1 MFGLVFAILVKELV
15 AYNYFRYYDGQVRSL
30 IYEKRLQSWEK
41 TNQFNRSLL
50 LFWKKVGVNGGDG
63 KRTNLLLSC

>member
-15 AYNYFRYYDGQVRSL
+15 VYNYFRYGDCKVRKL

-41 TNQFNRSLL
+41 TNQFDRNIF
-50 LFWKKVGVNGGDG
+50 LFWKKVGVSG
-63 KRTNLLLSC
+63 KSTNLLLFYYI